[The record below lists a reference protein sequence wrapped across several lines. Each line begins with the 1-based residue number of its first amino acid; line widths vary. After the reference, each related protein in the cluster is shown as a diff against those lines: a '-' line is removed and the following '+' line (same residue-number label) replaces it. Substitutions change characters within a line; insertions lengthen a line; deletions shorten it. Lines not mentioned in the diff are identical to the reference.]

1 MGAKFSKGGKLKQ
14 NGGDVKHDDSLDTFN
29 KTSTLPA
36 SFRKKDEEVAKAGT
50 LPRGGVDLNRNT
62 SFSKRFRKSITKLVG
77 KNEIPEEG
85 IGSQNLTETKSEI
98 VLPDEP
104 EATNKDV
111 SKEEVDARKEDGP
124 TEMDVKTAQKIA
136 RAKFFQD
143 LYNSKEQAHI
153 PKPPRNRNIPSPS
166 EKITQDADIT
176 VPVTLGTPVGKLI
189 KKHEGEIEKQHTL
202 TNNIALYPENESP
215 RNSLNVYS
223 ESLTKNDGDFTS
235 ENVTEDSAGASE
247 NISMLSAYSMKATEE
262 NNASI
267 TEAHSAVGMQ
277 SYSTEKSTMQ
287 GDQVLI
293 QSTETTL
300 KTESVTANNENSHDK
315 SATVTENTSE
325 VSKKAQMDI
334 KKEDI
339 SIVTPETQE
348 ANVMEE
354 VSVAES
360 KTLATPAGMEVEKT
374 EPSTEGISNSDTEV
388 ASLNL
393 TDDITEKVR
402 EENIEENNKN
412 TSNEE
417 MVGTGVSQKS
427 EIVNDAT
434 DNTALQKSELKAED
448 TNTLSDTKDK
458 ENESASEGGEISENN
473 ELKESKSKM
482 HKDSVI
488 SEQKSLENIIQGDDN
503 NQCVEENNSLVMLAS
518 DETDLVRDTVV
529 HNIDAPMSDMR
540 SEGGS
545 EGGVSTDE
553 GIVASDDEEAKSE
566 HQKVE
571 VEEKLSSEKTS
582 LEVESVKD

>member
-104 EATNKDV
+104 EAANKDV

-223 ESLTKNDGDFTS
+223 ESLTKNAADFTN
-235 ENVTEDSAGASE
+235 ENFTDDSTGASE
-247 NISMLSAYSMKATEE
+247 NISMLSAYSMKAAEE
-262 NNASI
+262 SNASI
-267 TEAHSAVGMQ
+267 TEEHSAVNMQ
-277 SYSTEKSTMQ
+277 RYSTEESTMQ

-300 KTESVTANNENSHDK
+300 KTESVTTNNENSHDK

-325 VSKKAQMDI
+325 VSEKAEMDI
-334 KKEDI
+334 KKEDV
-339 SIVTPETQE
+339 SVVTQETQE

-354 VSVAES
+354 VSIAES
-360 KTLATPAGMEVEKT
+360 KTLTTPAAMEVEKT
-374 EPSTEGISNSDTEV
+374 EPASEGISNSNTEV

-402 EENIEENNKN
+402 EENIEENNK
-412 TSNEE
+412 TKEE
-417 MVGTGVSQKS
+417 RVEAGVCQKS
-427 EIVNDAT
+427 EIVNDASDST
-434 DNTALQKSELKAED
+434 DIQKSELKVED
-448 TNTLSDTKDK
+448 TNALSDAKEK
-458 ENESASEGGEISENN
+458 ENESESEGSEICVNE
-473 ELKESKSKM
+473 ELKGEKIKTQ
-482 HKDSVI
+482 KDSVI
-488 SEQKSLENIIQGDDN
+488 SERKSLENIPQGDEI
-503 NQCVEENNSLVMLAS
+503 NQCVYENNSSVILAS
-518 DETDLVRDTVV
+518 DKTDIARDTVV
-529 HNIDAPMSDMR
+529 HNIDTPMSDLK
-540 SEGGS
+540 SDGGS

-553 GIVASDDEEAKSE
+553 GIVASDEEETKSE
-566 HQKVE
+566 HQKAE